1 MSAVADRSAS
11 SSQLP
16 RTERRSLRAADG
28 ALAPSLLRYGKL
40 SDGDRVTPASL
51 FKIRSPSVGLASDVP
66 IRQPSTFSSS
76 IFSTLCR
83 YVTAVEGCPLVNAC
97 SASARYLTS

>member
-1 MSAVADRSAS
+1 VTVIISRG
-11 SSQLP
+11 LP
-16 RTERRSLRAADG
+16 G
-28 ALAPSLLRYGKL
+28 IPSRLGRP
-40 SDGDRVTPASL
+40 PASL

-83 YVTAVEGCPLVNAC
+83 YVTAVEGSPLATAC